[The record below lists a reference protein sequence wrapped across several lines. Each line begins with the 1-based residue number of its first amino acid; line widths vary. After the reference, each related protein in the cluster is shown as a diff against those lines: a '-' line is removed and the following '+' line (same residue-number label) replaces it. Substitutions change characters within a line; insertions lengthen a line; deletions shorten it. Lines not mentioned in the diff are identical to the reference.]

1 MAHSFN
7 MTVISINRA
16 DYSNPIHAKDLV
28 LLMNEYAQDPMGGGR
43 GLSEFC
49 QDNLVKKLQNFPT
62 AYSWLAYHQLQPV
75 GLLNAF
81 LGFST
86 FKCQPL
92 MNIHDVIVQ
101 KQARGLGISRHL
113 FEAAEAHARSLGC
126 CKMTLEVLSGNET
139 AKRAYH
145 AFGYNNYQLDE
156 NTGIAEFWQKYLD

>member
-7 MTVISINRA
+7 ITDISIMRA

-28 LLMNEYAQDPMGGGR
+28 LLMDEYAQDPMGGGEA
-43 GLSEFC
+43 LSKFC
-49 QDNLVKKLQNFPT
+49 QLNLVEKLQNFPT
-62 AYSWLAYHQLQPV
+62 AYSWLAYHQHRPV

-101 KQARGLGISRHL
+101 KQARGLGISRQL
-113 FEAAEAHARSLGC
+113 FEAAEAHARTLGC
-126 CKMTLEVLSGNET
+126 CKMTLEVLSGNEP

-145 AFGYNNYQLDE
+145 AFGYSNYQLDE
-156 NTGIAEFWQKYLD
+156 STGIAEFWQKYLD

>member
-7 MTVISINRA
+7 ITDISINRA

-28 LLMNEYAQDPMGGGR
+28 LLMNEYAQDPMGGGE

-101 KQARGLGISRHL
+101 QQARGLGISRQL
-113 FEAAEAHARSLGC
+113 FEAAEAHARTLGC
-126 CKMTLEVLSGNET
+126 CKMTLEVLSGNEP

-156 NTGIAEFWQKYLD
+156 STGIAEFWQKYLD

>member
-1 MAHSFN
+1 MTHSFN
-7 MTVISINRA
+7 MTVISIIRA

-28 LLMNEYAQDPMGGGR
+28 LLMNEYAQDPMGGVER
-43 GLSEFC
+43 LSEFC